1 MLKTSCS
8 ELHGQKDFNEI
19 PFSYKNLSRRTQ
31 VKAACGGDLNK
42 VKRVVKLVGFVNS
55 NDDFIMQPK
64 VSSGRVFI
72 MNTISYRKMEQF
84 LQKLS

>member
-1 MLKTSCS
+1 MLKNPCS

-19 PFSYKNLSRRTQ
+19 PVSYKILSRRAQ

-72 MNTISYRKMEQF
+72 MNTIS
-84 LQKLS
+84 